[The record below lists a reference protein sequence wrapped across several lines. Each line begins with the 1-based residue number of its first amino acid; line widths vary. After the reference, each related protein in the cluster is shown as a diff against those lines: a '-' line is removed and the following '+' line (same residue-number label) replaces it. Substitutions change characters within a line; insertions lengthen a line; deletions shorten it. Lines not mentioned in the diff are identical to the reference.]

1 MVFELALRIICQALQ
16 RGGRPL
22 KSIKQ
27 RLKSKEG
34 RVRGNLMGKRVD
46 FSARAVI
53 TPDSNLE
60 IDQVGVPRTI
70 AQNLTFPEIVT
81 AFNKDRMTE
90 LVARGHN
97 QYPGA
102 KYIIRDTGERV
113 DLRYHPKSSDLHL
126 QLGYKVERHLVD
138 DDLIVF
144 NRQPTLHK
152 MSMMG
157 HRVKI
162 LPWSTFRLNL
172 SVTTP
177 YNADFDGDEMNLHVP
192 QSLETKAELQEM
204 LMVPRNILTPQS
216 NRPVMGIVQ
225 DSLTSATKM
234 TKRDVF
240 IEKVRAGHCRG
251 LLGQCLLTIFCQDK
265 VTGTTNSLG
274 SPVVTFK
281 SKHCMC
287 STTL

>member
-1 MVFELALRIICQALQ
+1 MRE
-16 RGGRPL
+16 GGNIHV
-22 KSIKQ
+22 SSKQ
-27 RLKSKEG
+27 
-34 RVRGNLMGKRVD
+34 
-46 FSARAVI
+46 
-53 TPDSNLE
+53 
-60 IDQVGVPRTI
+60 
-70 AQNLTFPEIVT
+70 
-81 AFNKDRMTE
+81 
-90 LVARGHN
+90 
-97 QYPGA
+97 
-102 KYIIRDTGERV
+102 
-113 DLRYHPKSSDLHL
+113 
-126 QLGYKVERHLVD
+126 VERHLVD
-138 DDLIVF
+138 DDLVVF

-240 IEKVRAGHCRG
+240 IEKVRQLGWCSLAMLVEKGCGFVLRHNYF
-251 LLGQCLLTIFCQDK
+251 LLHVYGVWGRQWGEALHVGCW
-265 VTGTTNSLG
+265 
-274 SPVVTFK
+274 
-281 SKHCMC
+281 
-287 STTL
+287 